1 MSSVKTNMS
10 NKQTNKYKQ
19 KQAAAWGQL
28 KLTKQTNKQTNK
40 ELPLVSSNKHKQQRN
55 KQM

>member
-28 KLTKQTNKQTNK
+28 KLTKQTNKQRAAFGQF
-40 ELPLVSSNKHKQQRN
+40 KQT
-55 KQM
+55 